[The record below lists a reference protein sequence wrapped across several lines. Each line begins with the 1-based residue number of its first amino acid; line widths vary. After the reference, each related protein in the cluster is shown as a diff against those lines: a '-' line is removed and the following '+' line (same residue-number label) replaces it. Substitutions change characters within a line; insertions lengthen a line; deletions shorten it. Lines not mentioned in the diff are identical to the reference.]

1 MASLGALN
9 DNTFLH
15 CNSVPLCLQCVLKL
29 PLDRLC
35 SLFAKYF
42 QLLHCDYCRRSLK
55 PIPKCFV
62 SYHHLHI
69 RTAHPKYFSCTSAQ
83 EKYSICHCL

>member
-9 DNTFLH
+9 DNKFLH

-29 PLDRLC
+29 PLERLRP
-35 SLFAKYF
+35 LFAKYF

-55 PIPKCFV
+55 PVPKSFV

-69 RTAHPKYFSCTSAQ
+69 LTAHPKYFSNIRPLHLD
-83 EKYSICHCL
+83 SICHCL